1 MHMMVNGYD
10 HLLTKIRMTFTFCLR
25 LCHHKASFL
34 SLLTLMI
41 SFLEI
46 KVESAFA
53 TLHPSIPKT
62 YSHIQ
67 VSLNS
72 RECDRG

>member
-10 HLLTKIRMTFTFCLR
+10 HLLTKIRMAFTFCLR
-25 LCHHKASFL
+25 LCHHKAFFL

-46 KVESAFA
+46 KVDRAFT

-62 YSHIQ
+62 CSHIQ
-67 VSLNS
+67 GSLNS
-72 RECDRG
+72 RECDHG